1 MKRAVLLLVAACHSH
16 DKALP
21 GKNDLF
27 DTIAIHVPPGI
38 SDLTLDDKGHLWA
51 IAERDR
57 VATEMTPDGATIADH
72 IVAIPLGV
80 DTEAIAFL
88 GGGRFAIGT
97 EGEDVP
103 TAAIV
108 FAKLDEHG
116 VLQPT
121 ATRDLTSA
129 ELGVTLVKNHGVE
142 AVCGHGDE
150 VLAAIETVGKDD
162 HGRYAPLVHLRGDQM
177 TVGRLRLTSDV
188 GKISALAC
196 AWQPDGSIDIH
207 AVERHYKVS
216 RILHGTLAA
225 GATDLAPTV
234 QIDLEPV
241 LHDSLN
247 VEGLVV
253 LPDGHLEAVNDNQGS
268 TVSGPTVLM
277 RFK

>member
-1 MKRAVLLLVAACHSH
+1 MKRLLFLLAACHAH
-16 DKALP
+16 DKAP
-21 GKNDLF
+21 PANNKLF

-57 VATEMTPDGATIADH
+57 VATEMTPDGRTIADH
-72 IVAIPLGV
+72 MVDIPAGV

-88 GGGRFAIGT
+88 GDGRFAIGT
-97 EGEDVP
+97 EGADVP
-103 TAAIV
+103 TAGIV
-108 FAKLDEHG
+108 FAKLDDHG
-116 VLQPT
+116 ALQPT

-129 ELGVTLVKNHGVE
+129 DLGVMLVKNHGVE

-150 VLAAIETVGKDD
+150 VLAAIETVGTDD

-177 TVGRLRLTSDV
+177 TVGKLRLTSDV

-196 AWQPDGSIDIH
+196 AWKPDGSVDIR

-216 RILHGTLAA
+216 RILHGSLAA
-225 GATDLAPTV
+225 GAADVAPAV
-234 QIDLEPV
+234 EIDLEPV

-268 TVSGPTVLM
+268 TVTGPTVLM

>member
-1 MKRAVLLLVAACHSH
+1 MKRLLVVLAACSRSNGT
-16 DKALP
+16 P
-21 GKNDLF
+21 PTNDLF
-27 DTIAIHVPPGI
+27 ATIAIHVPPGI
-38 SDLTLDDKGHLWA
+38 SDLTLDDRGHLWA

-57 VATEMTPDGATIADH
+57 VATEMTPDGTTIRDH
-72 IVAIPLGV
+72 MVVIPDGV

-88 GGGRFAIGT
+88 GDGRFAIGT
-97 EGEDVP
+97 EGASGP

-108 FAKLDEHG
+108 LARLDEHG
-116 VLQPT
+116 ALQ
-121 ATRDLTSA
+121 ATSTRELTNA
-129 ELGVTLVKNHGVE
+129 ELGVTLTKNHGVE
-142 AVCGHGDE
+142 AVCGHGDDL
-150 VLAAIETVGKDD
+150 LAAIETVGKDD
-162 HGRYAPLVHLRGDQM
+162 HGRYAPLVHLRGDQL
-177 TVGRLRLTSDV
+177 TVGKLRLTSDV

-196 AWQPDGSIDIH
+196 AWQPDGSVDIR

-216 RILHGTLAA
+216 RIVRGTLPA
-225 GATDLAPTV
+225 GASDVTPTV
-234 QIDLEPV
+234 AIDLEPV

>member
-1 MKRAVLLLVAACHSH
+1 MKRLLLLLAACSRS
-16 DKALP
+16 DSSPA
-21 GKNDLF
+21 KNNLF

-38 SDLTLDDKGHLWA
+38 SDLTLDDQGHVWA

-57 VATEMTPDGATIADH
+57 IATEMTPDGKTIKDH
-72 IVAIPLGV
+72 IVAIPDGI

-88 GGGRFAIGT
+88 GDGRFAIGT
-97 EGEDVP
+97 EGADAP
-103 TAAIV
+103 TASIV

-116 VLQPT
+116 TLQKVS
-121 ATRDLTSA
+121 ARELTNA
-129 ELGVTLVKNHGVE
+129 DLGVTLTKNHGVE

-150 VLAAIETVGKDD
+150 LLAAIETVGKDD
-162 HGRYAPLVHLRGDQM
+162 HGRYAPLVHLRGDQL
-177 TVGRLRLTSDV
+177 TVGKLRLTSDV

-196 AWQPDGSIDIH
+196 AWKPDGSDDLR
-207 AVERHYKVS
+207 ADQRHYKVT

-225 GATDLAPTV
+225 GAADVAPAV
-234 QIDLEPV
+234 EIDLEPV

-247 VEGLVV
+247 VEGLIV